1 LPALN
6 VEFSDDELVLVPA
19 TAAGSGMSMRVFCRQ
34 AILDKARNCVGRIH
48 AVAEEVAARSAEL
61 NRRLA

>member
-6 VEFSDDELVLVPA
+6 VEFSDDELVLVRA
-19 TAAGSGMSMRVFCRQ
+19 TAADSGMSMRVFCRQ
-34 AILDKARNCVGRIH
+34 AILDKARNRAGRIH